1 VNGKSCADAAVA
13 PVRRTVV
20 VTGVAGFLGSHL
32 LDRLVAAHCDV
43 IGIDN
48 LSMGTRRNI
57 ASHLGG
63 PALQFL
69 SMDVT
74 DPSTFDA
81 LDDDVDCVVHLAAFK
96 IPRYGRALDTLRIN
110 VRGTENVLDFARRAG
125 CKCVLASTSDVYGR
139 NPSPPFSED
148 ADSVLGSSKVARWG
162 YAVSKLFDEHLA
174 FAYQDSFGIPV
185 TVLRFFG
192 SYGPRHHLSWWGGP
206 QSVFIDAV
214 LRDAEVPIHGDG
226 LQTRSFTYV
235 SDTVEAIYACVEK
248 PEANGEIFNVG
259 STHEITILEL
269 ARLIKRLAD
278 TPGELKLKFIPYDEL
293 SGRRYEDVR
302 RRVPD
307 VSRCERILA
316 VKATVG
322 LEEGLTRTIEW
333 QRRVTEVASE
343 ARRSGGLGGVTR
355 MRARAGSR

>member
-1 VNGKSCADAAVA
+1 VSGRA
-13 PVRRTVV
+13 RTAL

-32 LDRLVAAHCDV
+32 LDRLVAAGYHV

-48 LSMGTRRNI
+48 LSMGTAENL
-57 ASHLGG
+57 AAHLGG
-63 PALQFL
+63 SQFRFL
-69 SMDVT
+69 HRDIT
-74 DPSTFDA
+74 DPSTFED
-81 LDDDVDCVVHLAAFK
+81 LEGDVDCVVHLAAFK
-96 IPRYGRALDTLRIN
+96 IPRYGGALDTLRTN
-110 VRGTENVLDFARRAG
+110 ARGTEHVLEFARRAG

-139 NPSPPFSED
+139 NPDPPFTEEHE
-148 ADSVLGSSKVARWG
+148 AVLGPSTVPRWA

-174 FAYQDSFGIPV
+174 FAYQDRYGMPV
-185 TVLRFFG
+185 TILRFFG

-214 LRDAEVPIHGDG
+214 LKGLEVPIHGDG

-235 SDTVEAIYACVEK
+235 SDTVEAIHASIET

-259 STHEITILEL
+259 SNREITILAL
-269 ARLIKRLAD
+269 AQLIKQLAD
-278 TPGELKLKFIPYDEL
+278 TPGDLKLTFIPYAAL

-307 VSRCERILA
+307 ISRCERILG

-322 LEEGLTRTIEW
+322 LEEGLTRTIAW
-333 QRRVTEVASE
+333 QRAVLDGAV
-343 ARRSGGLGGVTR
+343 
-355 MRARAGSR
+355 GSSR

>member
-1 VNGKSCADAAVA
+1 MIVCSEPSGASNLESR
-13 PVRRTVV
+13 VRRRVL

-32 LDRLVAAHCDV
+32 LDRMVAARWDV

-48 LSMGTRRNI
+48 LSMGSQRNI
-57 ASHLGG
+57 APHLSSR
-63 PALQFL
+63 AFRFL
-69 SMDVT
+69 RMDVT
-74 DPSTFDA
+74 EPST
-81 LDDDVDCVVHLAAFK
+81 LEGLENDVDCVVHLAAFK

-110 VRGTENVLDFARRAG
+110 ARGTENVLEFARRAG
-125 CKCVLASTSDVYGR
+125 CQCVLASTSDVYGR
-139 NPSPPFSED
+139 NPNLPFSED
-148 ADSVLGSSKVARWG
+148 DDSVIGSSKVARWS

-214 LRDAEVPIHGDG
+214 LRDREIPIHGDG

-235 SDTVEAIYACVEK
+235 SDTVEAIYACIEK

-259 STHEITILEL
+259 SSHEITILDL
-269 ARLIKRLAD
+269 ARLIKRLAN

-307 VSRCERILA
+307 VSRCQRILG
-316 VKATVG
+316 VKATVD

-333 QRRVTEVASE
+333 QRSVPQLANED
-343 ARRSGGLGGVTR
+343 
-355 MRARAGSR
+355 